1 MAAGSWSA
9 FPPEVNAGQLML
21 GDQGASIEAAAIAY
35 DVLAASLMAEAAQM
49 AATTGSA
56 AADGFIGAGG
66 TAMMATAVPYIA
78 ALETL
83 AVWVEQSAASAAAIL
98 QAYVT
103 AKAAMV
109 QVPVCET
116 NRVSQAGL
124 VATNII
130 GQNTPGIISL
140 DMEYFD
146 FFWPLNASNMGGY
159 EGIVT
164 AVITTLGIPPPPS
177 PMTANPAGAALQAGA
192 IGEAAATG
200 GVNAAMSQSL
210 NAVSQSS
217 GTVGGT
223 AQTAAAPAQ
232 SMASMAPQMMSQLGQ
247 LPQMFGQIPQMLG
260 QFPQMLGQF
269 PQMAMGMLG
278 PLSQSMGAGGM
289 GGIDKAAANI
299 EQTTLAGTTDAL
311 ARGGGGGGG
320 GLGGIGSGSTGVLS
334 SFTRPTGSFNAPGP
348 PKLPAGWAPGSAT
361 APEVA
366 SSVQPAAGAGGGG
379 LYGAPAAGA
388 AGHMGRDERGKE
400 GSAEGRTVQLTV
412 GPRTGR
418 ED

>member
-35 DVLAASLMAEAAQM
+35 DVLAAALMAEAAQM

-56 AADGFIGAGG
+56 AANGFIGAGG
-66 TAMMATAVPYIA
+66 TAMTATAIPYIA
-78 ALETL
+78 ALEAL
-83 AVWVEQSAASAAAIL
+83 AAWVEQSAACAAAIL
-98 QAYVT
+98 QAYLT
-103 AKAAMV
+103 AKAAMI

-116 NRVSQAGL
+116 NRVSQAGF

-130 GQNTPGIISL
+130 GQNTPIIIGL
-140 DMEYFD
+140 DMEYYD
-146 FFWPLNASNMGGY
+146 FFWPVNASNMGGY

-164 AVITTLGIPPPPS
+164 TIVTSLGIPPPPA
-177 PMTANPAGAALQAGA
+177 PVTANPAGMAAQAA
-192 IGEAAATG
+192 SVGEAAATG

-210 NAVSQSS
+210 GTVNQAS

-278 PLSQSMGAGGM
+278 PLTNGMSSGGLNGLEKAAGGL
-289 GGIDKAAANI
+289 DQTALAA
-299 EQTTLAGTTDAL
+299 TTDAA
-311 ARGGGGGGG
+311 ARGGGGGGA
-320 GLGGIGSGSTGVLS
+320 GGIGGGAGVMS

-348 PKLPAGWAPGSAT
+348 PKLPTGWAPGSPT

-366 SSVQPAAGAGGGG
+366 TSVQPTSGAGTGG
-379 LYGAPAAGA
+379 LYGAPAAA
-388 AGHMGRDERGKE
+388 HMARDDRGRE
-400 GSAEGRTVQLTV
+400 GSAEGRTMQLTV

>member
-35 DVLAASLMAEAAQM
+35 DVLAAALMAEAAQM

-56 AADGFIGAGG
+56 AANGFIGAGG
-66 TAMMATAVPYIA
+66 TAMTATAIPYIA
-78 ALETL
+78 ALEAL
-83 AVWVEQSAASAAAIL
+83 AAWVEQSAACAAAIL

-103 AKAAMV
+103 AKAAMI

-116 NRVSQAGL
+116 NRVSQAGF

-130 GQNTPGIISL
+130 GQNTPIIIGL
-140 DMEYFD
+140 DMEYYD
-146 FFWPLNASNMGGY
+146 FFWPVNASNMGGY

-164 AVITTLGIPPPPS
+164 TIVTSLGIPPPPA
-177 PMTANPAGAALQAGA
+177 PVTANPAGMAAQAA
-192 IGEAAATG
+192 SVGEAAATG

-210 NAVSQSS
+210 GTVNQAS
-217 GTVGGT
+217 GTVGGS
-223 AQTAAAPAQ
+223 AQTAAAQAQ

-278 PLSQSMGAGGM
+278 PLTNGMSGGGMNGLEKAAGGL
-289 GGIDKAAANI
+289 DQTALAA
-299 EQTTLAGTTDAL
+299 TTDAA
-311 ARGGGGGGG
+311 ARGGGGGGA
-320 GLGGIGSGSTGVLS
+320 GGIGGGPGVMS

-348 PKLPAGWAPGSAT
+348 PKLPTGWAPGSAT

-366 SSVQPAAGAGGGG
+366 SSVQPTAGAGTGG
-379 LYGAPAAGA
+379 LYGAPAAA
-388 AGHMGRDERGKE
+388 HMARDDRGRE
-400 GSAEGRTVQLTV
+400 GSAEGRTMQLTV

>member
-1 MAAGSWSA
+1 
-9 FPPEVNAGQLML
+9 ML

-35 DVLAASLMAEAAQM
+35 DVLAAALMAEAAQM
-49 AATTGSA
+49 AATTGATA
-56 AADGFIGAGG
+56 ANGFIGAGG
-66 TAMMATAVPYIA
+66 TAMMATAIPYIA
-78 ALETL
+78 ALEAL
-83 AVWVEQSAASAAAIL
+83 AAWVEQSAASAAAIL
-98 QAYVT
+98 QAYLT

-116 NRVSQAGL
+116 NRVSQAGF

-130 GQNTPGIISL
+130 GQNTPIIISL

-146 FFWPLNASNMGGY
+146 LFWPTNASNMGGY
-159 EGIVT
+159 EGIVST
-164 AVITTLGIPPPPS
+164 IVMQLGIPPPPA
-177 PMTANPAGAALQAGA
+177 PVTANPAGMAAQAGS
-192 IGEAAATG
+192 IAAAAADG
-200 GVNAAMSQSL
+200 GANAAMSQSV
-210 NAVSQSS
+210 NTISQAS
-217 GTVGGT
+217 GTVGGS

-278 PLSQSMGAGGM
+278 PLSSGMNGAGVSGLE
-289 GGIDKAAANI
+289 KAA
-299 EQTTLAGTTDAL
+299 EGFDQTALAATTDAA
-311 ARGGGGGGG
+311 ARGGGGGGA
-320 GLGGIGSGSTGVLS
+320 GGIGGGAGVMS

-366 SSVQPAAGAGGGG
+366 SSVQPTAGSGTGG
-379 LYGAPAAGA
+379 LYGAPAAAGA
-388 AGHMGRDERGKE
+388 AGHMGRDERGRE
-400 GSAEGRTVQLTV
+400 GSAEGRTMQLTV

-418 ED
+418 EDQPRNW

>member
-35 DVLAASLMAEAAQM
+35 DALAAALMAEAAQM
-49 AATTGSA
+49 ASHHRFRGRERVHRRGRHRDDGHRHSLHRRPRGASA
-56 AADGFIGAGG
+56 
-66 TAMMATAVPYIA
+66 
-78 ALETL
+78 
-83 AVWVEQSAASAAAIL
+83 WVEQSAASAAAIL

-116 NRVSQAGL
+116 NWVSQAGF

-130 GQNTPGIISL
+130 GQNTPTIISL

-164 AVITTLGIPPPPS
+164 AVITTLGIPPPPA
-177 PMTANPAGAALQAGA
+177 PLTANPAGFAAQAA
-192 IGEAAATG
+192 SVGEAAASG

-210 NAVSQSS
+210 NTVSQAS
-217 GTVGGT
+217 GTVGGS

-232 SMASMAPQMMSQLGQ
+232 SMASMAPQMLGQLAQ

-260 QFPQMLGQF
+260 QFPQMLG
-269 PQMAMGMLG
+269 PVSPDGDG
-278 PLSQSMGAGGM
+278 H
-289 GGIDKAAANI
+289 
-299 EQTTLAGTTDAL
+299 
-311 ARGGGGGGG
+311 AR
-320 GLGGIGSGSTGVLS
+320 
-334 SFTRPTGSFNAPGP
+334 
-348 PKLPAGWAPGSAT
+348 PADQA
-361 APEVA
+361 V
-366 SSVQPAAGAGGGG
+366 
-379 LYGAPAAGA
+379 
-388 AGHMGRDERGKE
+388 
-400 GSAEGRTVQLTV
+400 
-412 GPRTGR
+412 
-418 ED
+418 

>member
-35 DVLAASLMAEAAQM
+35 DVLAAALMAEAAQM

-56 AADGFIGAGG
+56 AANGFIGAGG

-78 ALETL
+78 ALEAL
-83 AVWVEQSAASAAAIL
+83 AAWVEQSAACAAAIL
-98 QAYVT
+98 QAYLT

-116 NRVSQAGL
+116 NRVSQAGF

-130 GQNTPGIISL
+130 GQNTPIIISL
-140 DMEYFD
+140 DMEYYD
-146 FFWPLNASNMGGY
+146 LFWPVNASNMGGY

-164 AVITTLGIPPPPS
+164 TIITSLGIPPPPA
-177 PMTANPAGAALQAGA
+177 PVTANPAGMAAQAAA
-192 IGEAAATG
+192 IGEAAADG
-200 GVNAAMSQSL
+200 GANAAMSQSL
-210 NAVSQSS
+210 GTVDKAA
-217 GTVGGT
+217 GTVGGG

-278 PLSQSMGAGGM
+278 PLSSGMNSNALTGGIENAGESLGTTTLASTTGVGAGG
-289 GGIDKAAANI
+289 GGA
-299 EQTTLAGTTDAL
+299 
-311 ARGGGGGGG
+311 
-320 GLGGIGSGSTGVLS
+320 GLGGVGGATGVMS

-348 PKLPAGWAPGSAT
+348 PKLPTGWAPGAGGVPEAAT
-361 APEVA
+361 
-366 SSVQPAAGAGGGG
+366 SVQPTAGAGTGG
-379 LYGAPAAGA
+379 LYGAPAA
-388 AGHMGRDERGKE
+388 AGHMARDERGKE
-400 GSAEGRTVQLTV
+400 GSAEGRTMQLTV

>member
-1 MAAGSWSA
+1 
-9 FPPEVNAGQLML
+9 
-21 GDQGASIEAAAIAY
+21 
-35 DVLAASLMAEAAQM
+35 VLAAALMAEAAQM
-49 AATTGSA
+49 AATTGA
-56 AADGFIGAGG
+56 AAANGFIGAGG
-66 TAMMATAVPYIA
+66 TAMTATAIPYIA
-78 ALETL
+78 ALEAL
-83 AVWVEQSAASAAAIL
+83 AAWVEQSAASAAAIL
-98 QAYVT
+98 QAYLT

-116 NRVSQAGL
+116 NRVSQAGF

-130 GQNTPGIISL
+130 GQNTPIIISL

-146 FFWPLNASNMGGY
+146 LFWPLNASNMGGY
-159 EGIVT
+159 EGIVQT
-164 AVITTLGIPPPPS
+164 VVMTLGIPPPPA
-177 PMTANPAGAALQAGA
+177 PMTVNPAGMAAQAGA

-210 NAVSQSS
+210 NTVSQSS
-217 GTVGGT
+217 GTVGGS
-223 AQTAAAPAQ
+223 AQAAASAPQ

-278 PLSQSMGAGGM
+278 PLSQGMGAGGV
-289 GGIDKAAANI
+289 GGIDKVAAVD
-299 EQTTLAGTTDAL
+299 QTTLAGATDAV
-311 ARGGGGGGG
+311 ARGGGGGGV
-320 GLGGIGSGSTGVLS
+320 GGIGGGGTAVMS

-348 PKLPAGWAPGSAT
+348 PKLPTGWAPGSAT
-361 APEVA
+361 APPVA
-366 SSVQPAAGAGGGG
+366 SSVAPTAGAGTGG
-379 LYGAPAAGA
+379 LYGAPAA
-388 AGHMGRDERGKE
+388 AGHMARDERGKE
-400 GSAEGRTVQLTV
+400 GSAEGRTMQLTV